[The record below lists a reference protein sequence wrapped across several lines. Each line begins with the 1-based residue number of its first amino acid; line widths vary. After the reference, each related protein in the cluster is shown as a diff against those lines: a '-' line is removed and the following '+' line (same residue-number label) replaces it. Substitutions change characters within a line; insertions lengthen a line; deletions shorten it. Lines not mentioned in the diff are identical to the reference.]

1 MEGCVD
7 MALNIGSSLNAFQ
20 NNTKNIN
27 NSTKK
32 LSTGY
37 QINSAADDAA
47 GLAIS
52 QKLRSQITSD
62 QAQLQNAQMDI
73 NSAQTADGALS
84 SIQDALGRM
93 RNLAMQASSGIYGDT
108 ERGMLQ
114 REFSQLQSQIGSVFE
129 GTNFNGNQLLTNDLD
144 IGSLSISTQDGA
156 SAALDGLSS
165 AIDAISSQRADFGA
179 QQNRAEY
186 TASGLADSI
195 ANTQASESEI
205 RDLDI
210 ALAVMENT
218 RNQILQK
225 SSMFMMAQA
234 RQNAAG
240 VMKLLQG

>member
-1 MEGCVD
+1 
-7 MALNIGSSLNAFQ
+7 MALNIGSPLNAYQ
-20 NNTKNIN
+20 NNTKNVN

-52 QKLRSQITSD
+52 QKLRTQITSD
-62 QAQLQNAQMDI
+62 QMQLQNTQMEI
-73 NSAQTADGALS
+73 NSAQVGDGALS
-84 SIQDALGRM
+84 SVQDALGRM

-114 REFSQLQSQIGSVFE
+114 KEFSQLQSQIGSVFE
-129 GTNFNGNQLLTNDLD
+129 GTNFNGNQLLTDNLDLS
-144 IGSLSISTQDGA
+144 SLNISTQDGA

-165 AIDAISSQRADFGA
+165 AINAISSQRADFGA
-179 QQNRAEY
+179 QQNSAEY
-186 TASGLADSI
+186 RADGIRNSMI
-195 ANTQASESEI
+195 NTQAAESEI
-205 RDLDI
+205 RDVDI
-210 ALAVMENT
+210 ALAAMENT
-218 RNQILQK
+218 KQQILQQ

-240 VMKLLQG
+240 VMRLLQF